1 MSDTVTRQF
10 ITQFDSDLRL
20 LAQQKNSRLR
30 ATVMDRGTIQGAS
43 FTINNLD
50 KVEMDENTVRHG
62 DTIWSDIDHTA
73 RTVPMRDFFKAL
85 PLDKADVPKMKVNP
99 VTGGQYMQQLV
110 AARNRKVD
118 DIIFAAALGSINS
131 VDGSTGP
138 YTLPAGQIIAAGGT
152 GLTKA
157 KIIQARSIF
166 MSNEIGEEDDE
177 ELFMLYDA
185 LAAQQILSDTTLTSA
200 DFMAAKMLQ
209 TGEVSGKWMGFTWI
223 PFQRVTNVA
232 GVRTT
237 AAYSKTAIHF
247 GTGFEEGDVAIRAD
261 KKNTTQVSMAGSYA
275 AGRQDEKKVV
285 QISYQ

>member
-10 ITQFDSDLRL
+10 VTQFDTSLRL
-20 LAQQKNSRLR
+20 LAQQKDSRLR
-30 ATVMDRGTIQGAS
+30 ATVFDRGTIEGSS

-85 PLDKADVPKMKVNP
+85 PLDKADIPKMKVNP

-110 AARNRKVD
+110 AARNRKID
-118 DIIFAAALGSINS
+118 DIIFAAALGTINS

-152 GLTKA
+152 GFTKA

-166 MSNEIGEEDDE
+166 RANEADDGEE
-177 ELFMLYDA
+177 LYMLWDS
-185 LAAQQILSDTTLTSA
+185 LAMTQILADTTLTSA

-209 TGEVSGKWMGFTWI
+209 EGNVSGKWLGFNWI
-223 PFQRVTNVA
+223 PYERTTIA
-232 GVRTT
+232 GAVHTT
-237 AAYSKTAIHF
+237 AAYAKSAIHF
-247 GTGFEEGDVAIRAD
+247 GMGFEEGDVAKRPD
-261 KKNTTQVSMAGSYA
+261 KKNSLQVSMAGSYA

-285 QISYQ
+285 QISFQ

>member
-1 MSDTVTRQF
+1 MTDTVTRQF
-10 ITQFDSDLRL
+10 VTQFDTDLRL
-20 LAQQKNSRLR
+20 LAQQKDSRLR
-30 ATVMDRGTIQGAS
+30 GTVFNRGTIEGSS
-43 FTINNLD
+43 FTINNLGT
-50 KVEMDENTVRHG
+50 VEMDENVTRHG

-85 PLDKADVPKMKVNP
+85 PLDKADIPKMKVNP
-99 VTGGQYMQQLV
+99 VTGGQYMHQLV
-110 AARNRKVD
+110 AARNRKID

-166 MSNEIGEEDDE
+166 RANETDEE
-177 ELFMLYDA
+177 ELFMLWDS
-185 LAAQQILSDTTLTSA
+185 LAMTQILSDTTLTSA
-200 DFMAAKMLQ
+200 DYMAGKMLQ
-209 TGEVSGKWMGFTWI
+209 DGKIAGQWLGFTWI
-223 PFQRVTNVA
+223 PYERVTNVA

-237 AAYSKTAIHF
+237 AAYSKDAIHF
-247 GTGFEEGDVAIRAD
+247 GMGFEEGDVAKRPD
-261 KKNTTQVSMAGSYA
+261 KKNSLQVSMAGSYA

>member
-10 ITQFDSDLRL
+10 VTQFDTDLRL

-30 ATVMDRGTIQGAS
+30 GTVFDRGTITGAS

-85 PLDKADVPKMKVNP
+85 PLDKADIPKMLVNP

-110 AARNRKVD
+110 AARNRKID
-118 DIIFAAALGSINS
+118 DIIFAAALGTINS

-152 GLTKA
+152 GFTKA
-157 KIIQARSIF
+157 KIIQARTIF
-166 MSNEIGEEDDE
+166 MANEVAEEDDE
-177 ELFMLYDA
+177 ELFMLYDS
-185 LAAQQILSDTTLTSA
+185 LAASQILADTTLTSA

-209 TGEVSGKWMGFTWI
+209 TGEVSGKWLGFTWI
-223 PFQRVTNVA
+223 PFQRTTVA
-232 GVRTT
+232 GAVHTT
-237 AAYSKTAIHF
+237 AAYAKSGIHF
-247 GTGFEEGDVAIRAD
+247 GFGFEEGDVARRAD
-261 KKNTTQVSMAGSYA
+261 KKNTWQVSMAGSYA

-285 QISYQ
+285 SISFQ

>member
-10 ITQFDSDLRL
+10 VTQFDTDLRL
-20 LAQQKNSRLR
+20 LAQQKDSRLR
-30 ATVMDRGTIQGAS
+30 GTVFNRGTIEGSS
-43 FTINNLD
+43 FTINNLGT
-50 KVEMDENTVRHG
+50 VEMDENVTRHG

-85 PLDKADVPKMKVNP
+85 PLDKADIPKMKVNP
-99 VTGGQYMQQLV
+99 VTGGQYMHQLV
-110 AARNRKVD
+110 AARNRKID

-166 MSNEIGEEDDE
+166 RANETDDE
-177 ELFMLYDA
+177 ELFFLWDS
-185 LAAQQILSDTTLTSA
+185 LAMTQILSDTTLTSA
-200 DFMAAKMLQ
+200 DYMAGKMIQ
-209 TGEVSGKWMGFTWI
+209 DGNVAGKWLGFTWI
-223 PFQRVTNVA
+223 PYERVTNVA

-237 AAYSKTAIHF
+237 AAYSKDAIHF
-247 GTGFEEGDVAIRAD
+247 GMGFEEGDVAKRPD
-261 KKNTTQVSMAGSYA
+261 KKNSLQVSMAGSYA

-285 QISYQ
+285 QVSYQ

>member
-10 ITQFDSDLRL
+10 VTQFDADLRL
-20 LAQQKNSRLR
+20 LAQQKDSRLR
-30 ATVMDRGTIQGAS
+30 GTVFNRGTIEGAS
-43 FTINNLD
+43 FTINNLGS
-50 KVEMDENTVRHG
+50 VEMDENLTRHG

-85 PLDKADVPKMKVNP
+85 PLDRADIPKMKVNP

-110 AARNRKVD
+110 AARNRKID
-118 DIIFAAALGSINS
+118 DIIFAAALGSISS

-166 MSNEIGEEDDE
+166 RANETDDE
-177 ELFMLYDA
+177 ELFFLWDS
-185 LAAQQILSDTTLTSA
+185 LAMTQILSDTTLTSA
-200 DFMAAKMLQ
+200 DYMAGKMIQ
-209 TGEVSGKWMGFTWI
+209 DGNVAGKWLGFTWI
-223 PFQRVTNVA
+223 PYERTTVVG
-232 GVRTT
+232 GVHTT
-237 AAYSKTAIHF
+237 AAYSRDALHF
-247 GTGFEEGDVAIRAD
+247 GMGFEEGDVAKRAD
-261 KKNTTQVSMAGSYA
+261 KKNSMQVSMAGSYA

-285 QISYQ
+285 QISFQ

>member
-10 ITQFDSDLRL
+10 VTQFDTDLRL
-20 LAQQKNSRLR
+20 LAQQKDSRLR
-30 ATVMDRGTIQGAS
+30 ATVYNRGTIEGAS
-43 FTINNLD
+43 FTINNLGS
-50 KVEMDENTVRHG
+50 VEMDENVTRHG

-73 RTVPMRDFFKAL
+73 RNVPMRDFFKAL
-85 PLDKADVPKMKVNP
+85 PMDKADIPKMKVNP

-110 AARNRKVD
+110 AARNRKID
-118 DIIFAAALGSINS
+118 DIIFAAALGTINS
-131 VDGSTGP
+131 VDGTTGP

-166 MSNEIGEEDDE
+166 RANETDEE
-177 ELFMLYDA
+177 ELFFLWDS
-185 LAAQQILSDTTLTSA
+185 LAMQQILSDTTLTSA
-200 DFMAAKMLQ
+200 DYMAGKMLQ
-209 TGEVSGKWMGFTWI
+209 DGKVAGQWLGFTWI
-223 PFQRVTNVA
+223 PYERVTNVG

-237 AAYSKTAIHF
+237 AAYSKDAIHF
-247 GTGFEEGDVAIRAD
+247 GMGFEEGDVAKRAD
-261 KKNTTQVSMAGSYA
+261 KKNSWQVSMAGSYG